1 MKGEERMYL
10 LVVGGGKV
18 GFALAR
24 DLIQSGHE
32 VTLIEKQPERAQ
44 WLARLLGGAVLCG
57 DGTNPETLREGGIE
71 RADVVIAVS
80 GHDEDN
86 YAISRIATAFKT
98 GTHVIARVN
107 DPRNEEIFRRIGVR
121 TVSSTRTIAE
131 MIEESVPHP

>member
-1 MKGEERMYL
+1 MYL

-18 GFALAR
+18 GYALAR

-44 WLARLLGGAVLCG
+44 WLVRALSGAVLVG
-57 DGTNPETLREGGIE
+57 DGANPETLREAGIE
-71 RADVVIAVS
+71 RADVVIAAS

-86 YAISRIATAFKT
+86 YAISRIAIAFKT
-98 GTHVIARVN
+98 RTHVIARVN

-131 MIEESVPHP
+131 MIEESVPKP